1 MKNKNIKK
9 EKRAR
14 RHDKIRATIFGTP
27 NCPRLSIFKS
37 NKHIFA
43 QVINDKNSR
52 VICAFHSQSLKTPLS
67 QNQKAQQVG
76 EKIAKLCLAKNIKH
90 IKFDRGSY
98 RYHGCVKILADSARL
113 AGLQF

>member
-1 MKNKNIKK
+1 MINTINSQT
-9 EKRAR
+9 R
-14 RHDKIRATIFGTP
+14 RSVRIRSKLKIVSPGL
-27 NCPRLSIFKS
+27 PRLSIFKS

-67 QNQKAQQVG
+67 QNQKAQKVG
-76 EKIAKLCLAKNIKH
+76 DQIAKLCLAKKVTH
-90 IKFDRGSY
+90 VKFDRGSY